1 MESKKKTKPS
11 LEQIKIISLV
21 VECINKYENSLE
33 NYISEKDLIKRINKE
48 LKYLDIKL
56 TSDEIKEIFKIL
68 IQSGIIFYVK
78 KGYLKKV
85 NPINQKVNPSELFK
99 TAYKKEWIDRKNN
112 LYYTTSK
119 IVPGPKAT
127 KEIKEGIKMLNKNSL
142 FNNLSDLDSNLH
154 LALEILK
161 NNSKYKEKELKYLI
175 KKAINEEEKIYD
187 KLLKIN
193 NLI

>member
-112 LYYTTSK
+112 IYYTTSK

-187 KLLKIN
+187 KLSKIN